1 MAAAV
6 HDGHRE
12 RLKKQYTEHGLEPFQ
27 DHQVLEMLLFYAIP
41 RCDTNPIAH
50 RLIDRFGSLGGVFSA
65 SMEELTTVPGI
76 GERAAELIK
85 LIPAVKK
92 LYDDDLAR
100 PRPQLN
106 STNEAVEYFSLRL
119 KDEADE
125 VYLAACLDG
134 ANRLTSCVEL
144 ARGEAA
150 CGGIGVRQ
158 LAEVALRRKALGIL
172 LIHCVPE
179 PFSMPTLEKQT
190 EMAEFSRILRTMGVD
205 LLDCII
211 ISDGDC
217 ISMKEYRM
225 F

>member
-1 MAAAV
+1 MAAV

-12 RLKKQYTEHGLEPFQ
+12 RLKKQYMEHGLEPFQ

-65 SMEELTTVPGI
+65 SIEELTTVQGI

-92 LYDDDLAR
+92 IYDDDLAR
-100 PRPQLN
+100 PKPQLN
-106 STNEAVEYFSLRL
+106 STSEAVEYFSVRL
-119 KDEADE
+119 KDEEEE

-134 ANRLTSCVEL
+134 ANRLISCVEL
-144 ARGEAA
+144 ARGETA
-150 CGGIGVRQ
+150 CGEGISVRQ
-158 LAEVALRRKALGIL
+158 LAEVALTRKALGIL
-172 LIHCVPE
+172 LIHGVPE
-179 PFSMPTLEKQT
+179 PFAMPALEKQA
-190 EMAEFSRILRTMGVD
+190 EMAEFSKILRTMGVD

-211 ISDGDC
+211 IADGDC